1 MLEIEHGGQCYGAGA
16 ALFWLEPV
24 GLLMRNLL
32 YEKEN
37 IILHLST
44 TSGSVSF
51 MKILLYLSRWTAFQR
66 RRDHFRDKDK
76 EKCTR
81 STVGTSSPIVFFS
94 GCSNWSKLTGSLG
107 WILRR
112 RTHHWN
118 WNVPVTQCLQCVSS
132 VCGVEIFHFRSGS
145 DLSPYLGAP
154 TPASSKPFKN
164 GQHFLFS
171 V

>member
-1 MLEIEHGGQCYGAGA
+1 MVRIFVFFIQKCILLEIEHGGQCYGAGA

-94 GCSNWSKLTGSLG
+94 GCSDWSKLTGSLG

-118 WNVPVTQCLQCVSS
+118 WNVPVTHWAVFAELKYFISAQ
-132 VCGVEIFHFRSGS
+132 
-145 DLSPYLGAP
+145 AP
-154 TPASSKPFKN
+154 IYP
-164 GQHFLFS
+164 HI
-171 V
+171 